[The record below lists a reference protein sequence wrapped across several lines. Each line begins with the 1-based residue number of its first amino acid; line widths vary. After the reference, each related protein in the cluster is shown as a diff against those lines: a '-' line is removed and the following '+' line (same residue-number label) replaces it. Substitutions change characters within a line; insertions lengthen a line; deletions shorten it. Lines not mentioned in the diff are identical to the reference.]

1 MQAQAILSDT
11 CTTASSNGQTATASS
26 TADVTGSRYAV
37 TSAAAPYT
45 VLHATATLAQLLGVS
60 TDELHSKGLLSVLQ
74 CTEGG
79 AVEGA
84 QELQL
89 ALQQVR
95 TPHQCTTTTTS
106 HIVPGEE
113 TSVKVHVSMC

>member
-1 MQAQAILSDT
+1 MQAQALLKDT
-11 CTTASSNGQTATASS
+11 STPASSNGKSVTAGATAG
-26 TADVTGSRYAV
+26 VTGSRYAV

-60 TDELHSKGLLSVLQ
+60 TEELPSKGLLHVLQ
-74 CTEGG
+74 CTQED

-89 ALQQVR
+89 ALQRVR
-95 TPHQCTTTTTS
+95 TSNYCAVT
-106 HIVPGEE
+106 
-113 TSVKVHVSMC
+113 